1 MITNGNFFL
10 PSLNVLL
17 SKVID
22 FFVQSGGRSTNMQ
35 LVRSDVF
42 LYNCGMTLSNI
53 CIGSMTFLWTMP
65 GVNSIQELFGGWGA
79 VFPRMIRLHSV
90 IQWCSFL
97 TQVRQ
102 FGQFLNSS
110 AQNQDENKA
119 QKRQLWSIPNY
130 TAFFLFGT
138 HAKRPASTGC
148 SAFPCPSTLTVP
160 RCLSCSMHRTILGI
174 ICC

>member
-10 PSLNVLL
+10 PSFNILL

-22 FFVQSGGRSTNMQ
+22 FFVQSSGRSTNMQ
-35 LVRSDVF
+35 LVRSHVF

-119 QKRQLWSIPNY
+119 ILKVLLVSYVCNDKQNMFAKLTQVEPLHSC
-130 TAFFLFGT
+130 FG
-138 HAKRPASTGC
+138 PVD
-148 SAFPCPSTLTVP
+148 P
-160 RCLSCSMHRTILGI
+160 
-174 ICC
+174 